1 MTPMSGALSAAVRS
15 AFAEDVRLDLQRTPR
30 QLQSKYLYDDLG
42 SALFEAIC
50 ALPWYGIT
58 EAERRL
64 LARWA
69 PEIVWRL
76 GDRPL
81 FIELGAGSGEK
92 LASLARHANGGADV
106 SAHLIDIS
114 PAALDLAG
122 RTLAS
127 VPGVTLTTERATY
140 EEGLTRL
147 RRASWPESRGLL
159 LFLGS
164 NVGNFDPPVADR
176 LLARMRAALD
186 RDDRFLLGA
195 DLVKPERALLL
206 AYDDPLGVTAAFNK
220 NLLVRLNRELDA
232 DVDLGAFDHRAV
244 WRAELSRMEM
254 HLVSRRVQR
263 LRVRAC
269 DLIVDLAAG
278 ETIWTESSY
287 KFEPD
292 QIVAMG
298 ERAGFR
304 LDVQWIDPSARYALT
319 LFQAK

>member
-1 MTPMSGALSAAVRS
+1 MTATGGALSAAVRS
-15 AFAEDVRLDLQRTPR
+15 AFAEDVRRDLQRTPR

-58 EAERRL
+58 AAERRL

-69 PEIVWRL
+69 PETVGRL
-76 GDRPL
+76 GDCPL

-92 LASLARHANGGADV
+92 LASLARHANGAADI

-140 EEGLTRL
+140 EEGLARL
-147 RRASWPESRGLL
+147 RRASWPGSRALL

-232 DVDLGAFDHRAV
+232 DVDLGAFHHRAI
-244 WRAELSRMEM
+244 WREELSRTEM
-254 HLVSRRVQR
+254 HLVSRRTQR
-263 LRVRAC
+263 LRVGAC
-269 DLIVDLAAG
+269 DLTVDLAAG

-292 QIVAMG
+292 QIVSMG

-319 LFQAK
+319 LFQAQ